1 MIPNI
6 PKIDDLVQISEMINN
21 EYGNKFDTSL
31 LEIRINV
38 DKDTVK
44 RVNDD
49 LYYRYNTEGKPD
61 EADDVIV
68 RSNGI
73 IFKYTNNEK

>member
-6 PKIDDLVQISEMINN
+6 PKIDDLIEISEMISN
-21 EYGNKFDTSL
+21 EYGSRFDTSL

-38 DKDTVK
+38 DEDTVK

-49 LYYRYNTEGKPD
+49 LYYRYNTDGKPE